1 MSQQNL
7 NQIVGAIVIHLCVV
21 REVFVVPLC
30 CPFAMIVPCTLCPSY
45 VFQNQPSLRSL
56 IYGDVSNGFPQNV
69 MLGIQDRGLL
79 SHFASTPTTLKMPR
93 ALEHP
98 VHHLLQL
105 LDDDWCPWLKL
116 QDSARQRRS
125 FGWCDKARSCS
136 SIGHC
141 CLWVVT
147 EVHRGGPRGFL
158 GNADDM
164 VHFTDLED
172 HWYLAVIA

>member
-1 MSQQNL
+1 MSAPGGAPSPGPRSGSMGPGVNGNGMAMPSQQPLPGTPVHSAPTPGPSAPPSGAMSQQNL

-105 LDDDWCPWLKL
+105 LDDD
-116 QDSARQRRS
+116 
-125 FGWCDKARSCS
+125 
-136 SIGHC
+136 
-141 CLWVVT
+141 
-147 EVHRGGPRGFL
+147 
-158 GNADDM
+158 
-164 VHFTDLED
+164 
-172 HWYLAVIA
+172 